1 MRIYGLFRAFSE
13 AQRRRADYHSK
24 QAALEGGGGG
34 PRLEDLSLLFQ
45 FFYLILR
52 LPPWRF
58 PGADTHDELP
68 AGLLPRHAPPPSHPI
83 LLPRWRRSFRPRVGF
98 TATILG
104 LLALDPPSSVPFGPS
119 FLESCGWKWGR

>member
-68 AGLLPRHAPPPSHPI
+68 AGLLPRHA
-83 LLPRWRRSFRPRVGF
+83 LPRARTLSCCPAGAGHSAPALASQRP
-98 TATILG
+98 
-104 LLALDPPSSVPFGPS
+104 S
-119 FLESCGWKWGR
+119 